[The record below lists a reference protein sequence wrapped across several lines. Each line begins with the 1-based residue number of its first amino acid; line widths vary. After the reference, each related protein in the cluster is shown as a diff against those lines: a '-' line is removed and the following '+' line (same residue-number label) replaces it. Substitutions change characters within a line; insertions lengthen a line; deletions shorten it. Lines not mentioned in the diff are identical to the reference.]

1 MPSIYSIV
9 YQPQD
14 QNYVERQDAFIRVPT
29 QQAQLIAGY
38 GIEGDRKG
46 GHDPLR
52 QLNLISQEWLL
63 TQQPKGYKTQPGQF
77 GEQIILAGLAVESLE
92 PGARLQ
98 LGNEAQ
104 IEIAK
109 LRMPCERLEAAQ
121 GQSIEDLG
129 PVGMLAKVI
138 VGGQI
143 RVGDQVTILETIK
156 A

>member
-1 MPSIYSIV
+1 MASIYSIV

-14 QNYVERQDAFIRVPT
+14 QQYVERHDAYLRVPT
-29 QQAQLIAGY
+29 QQARLIAGY

-52 QLNLISQEWLL
+52 QLNLISHEWLMAL
-63 TQQPKGYKTQPGQF
+63 QPKGYKTEPGQF
-77 GEQIILAGLAVESLE
+77 GEQIILADLAVESLE
-92 PGARLQ
+92 PSTRLQ

-109 LRMPCERLEAAQ
+109 LRTGCDRLKTVQ
-121 GQSIEDLG
+121 GKAIEG
-129 PVGMLAKVI
+129 IGHIGVLAKVI
-138 VGGQI
+138 IGGEI
-143 RVGDQVTILETIK
+143 RVGDQVTILETIN